1 MVGFLERFFQ
11 LSEKMFT
18 IFAKN
23 MHMGTLSLR
32 FKDFVEKIYSLP
44 LEDKMEL
51 KNLLELNISDVRRK
65 EIASNYSEARAE
77 YKSGKLKFSSQI
89 DALKN
94 ML

>member
-1 MVGFLERFFQ
+1 
-11 LSEKMFT
+11 
-18 IFAKN
+18 
-23 MHMGTLSLR
+23 MGTLSFR
-32 FKDFVEKIYSLP
+32 FNDFVEKIYSLP

-65 EIASNYSEARAE
+65 EIASNYSEAREE